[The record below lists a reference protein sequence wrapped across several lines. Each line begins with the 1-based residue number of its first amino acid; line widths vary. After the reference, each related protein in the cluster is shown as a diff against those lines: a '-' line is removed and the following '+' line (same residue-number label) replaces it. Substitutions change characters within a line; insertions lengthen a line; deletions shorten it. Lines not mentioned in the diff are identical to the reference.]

1 MNLLGHNFSI
11 ETDETAFVHHR
22 KKMIQLDW
30 EKQPDSV
37 SLFVQLSVSGI
48 EAQVEELKQFLNSL
62 NIRVSENKYEKEDF
76 IILIGTDGFN
86 LQVSQHFQ
94 NFETPPIISF
104 TPTKKGFISFIELL
118 SYKTLIPQ
126 ILRGNCWIMP
136 RCRLY
141 VEYHSFKGLQKF
153 LVLND
158 IVVSRSHESCALV
171 IDCISCGFPFSQ
183 LIGDGLIV
191 STPTGSTAY
200 NKGAGGALL
209 HPLLPVFLLTP
220 INALS
225 LSARP
230 ILFPQSADLTISL
243 EETSKEDSDQA
254 QCAYL
259 SFDGISHSE
268 FKVGEKIVISISP
281 YSFNSIMMSK
291 SIAEWP
297 IRLAGLMGWNE
308 RKRQKALPKENET
321 K

>member
-1 MNLLGHNFSI
+1 MSLPGHTFSK
-11 ETDETAFVHHR
+11 ENDESAFVHHR
-22 KKMIQLDW
+22 KKILPLDW
-30 EKQPDSV
+30 EKQPNSV
-37 SLFVQLSVSGI
+37 SLFIQSSVPEI
-48 EAQVEELKQFLNSL
+48 QTQIDELKQFLISL
-62 NIRVSENKYEKEDF
+62 NIRICENKYEKEDF

-86 LQVSQHFQ
+86 SQVSQQFQ
-94 NFETPPIISF
+94 NCETPPIISF
-104 TPTKKGFISFIELL
+104 TPTKMGFISFMELL
-118 SYKTLIPQ
+118 SFKTFIPQ
-126 ILRGNCWIMP
+126 VLRGNCWLMP

-141 VEYHSFKGLQKF
+141 VEYHSFQGLKKF
-153 LVLND
+153 VVLND

-230 ILFPQSADLTISL
+230 IVFPQSADLTISL
-243 EETSKEDSDQA
+243 EVSPKEEGEHEQL
-254 QCAYL
+254 AYI
-259 SFDGISHSE
+259 SFDGISHSQ

-281 YSFNSIMMSK
+281 FSFNSIVMSK

-308 RKRQKALPKENET
+308 RKRQKALPKESQ
-321 K
+321 